1 MAVAGTELDAFTLNG
16 REILRRGGRLTLAD
30 GTLAGADLDFATAVR
45 VLVETGATL
54 GQALRMATA
63 APAAAIG
70 IGDRLGRL
78 APGLPADLVHL
89 DDDGLALA
97 GVWRAGRAVEMRP

>member
-1 MAVAGTELDAFTLNG
+1 M
-16 REILRRGGRLTLAD
+16 
-30 GTLAGADLDFATAVR
+30 ATAV
-45 VLVETGATL
+45 
-54 GQALRMATA
+54 
-63 APAAAIG
+63 PAAAIG